1 MLSHIQRQIHII
13 SIIIMRISIMII
25 HTKTYV
31 TKKKDLNAINIG
43 SLKNSEPLLA
53 IRVGKHPL

>member
-43 SLKNSEPLLA
+43 SL
-53 IRVGKHPL
+53 